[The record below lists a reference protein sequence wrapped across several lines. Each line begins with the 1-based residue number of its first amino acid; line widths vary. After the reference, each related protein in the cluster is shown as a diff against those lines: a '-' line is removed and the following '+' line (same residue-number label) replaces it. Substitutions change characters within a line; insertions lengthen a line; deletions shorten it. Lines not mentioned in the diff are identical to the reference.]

1 MKYRNKPCTAGGE
14 KYRSQ
19 REAARHHSL
28 TADLAIGMVSGLGAR
43 GYLLALE
50 ALAGI
55 LRDG

>member
-1 MKYRNKPCTAGGE
+1 
-14 KYRSQ
+14 
-19 REAARHHSL
+19 
-28 TADLAIGMVSGLGAR
+28 MVSGLGVR